1 MSAHRSTRAQDGD
14 DDGGTVVGASSAGD
28 PPHVVDDAEVRS
40 VTSAERRRG
49 SDDVVRTGALN
60 AETQSAGRWV
70 SLIRLVRGITEVD
83 PTAMESAARQLG
95 GSRRW
100 LTPVAWAA
108 GTIVLLVH
116 GVKLLV
122 MNWRL
127 SLIQLIPA
135 AWVWLATWDLKAHL
149 LHGDSFA
156 QLTLLERLAVAAAVV
171 AFTVAAFWCNTVF
184 AFAID
189 APPPPRITPAVR
201 KTRTRWPV
209 IVTPAVVIGVAL
221 AFATVVVPR
230 IAGIWVFSLVLSAV
244 LTVMVISYVAVP
256 ARIIGVKSRRL
267 PRKEAIGRA
276 AAGGTLSAVAMAP
289 GYLLGRVGLIL
300 LGLQH
305 FHLLGFV
312 MLSIG
317 TALYAA
323 GMSSVK
329 AVKLTMKLTPT
340 VPAAAPAPGLSQ
352 T

>member
-1 MSAHRSTRAQDGD
+1 MSGDSAGGPAH
-14 DDGGTVVGASSAGD
+14 VGAD
-28 PPHVVDDAEVRS
+28 VEVRS
-40 VTSAERRRG
+40 VRAAEGCGG
-49 SDDVVRTGALN
+49 SDDVVGTGATAN
-60 AETQSAGRWV
+60 AETESAGRWV
-70 SLIRLVRGITEVD
+70 PLTRLVRGITEVD

-108 GTIVLLVH
+108 GTIVLLIH

-127 SLIQLIPA
+127 SLIQLVPA

-149 LHGDSFA
+149 LHGASFA
-156 QLTLLERLAVAAAVV
+156 HLTLLERVAAAAAVV
-171 AFTVAAFWCNTVF
+171 AFTLAAFWCNTVF

-201 KTRTRWPV
+201 KTRTRWPR
-209 IVTPAVVIGVAL
+209 IARPAFVIGVAL

-230 IAGIWVFSLVLSAV
+230 VAGIWVFSLVLSAV

-256 ARIIGVKSRRL
+256 ARIIGVKSRKL

-276 AAGGTLSAVAMAP
+276 AAAGTLSAVVMTP
-289 GYLLGRVGLIL
+289 GFLLGRLGLIL

-305 FHLLGFV
+305 FHVLGFV

-329 AVKLTMKLTPT
+329 AVKLTMKLTPAVPT
-340 VPAAAPAPGLSQ
+340 AEPPAAGPNQ